1 MTKEEML
8 KLEKLETDDQNDMA
22 IAFIDEYLHAND
34 MDNPELHKLSD
45 LVWEFEER
53 TDILNRNF
61 RI

>member
-8 KLEKLETDDQNDMA
+8 KMEKLETDDQNEMA
-22 IAFIDEYLHAND
+22 IAWIDEYLTAND
-34 MDNPELHKLSD
+34 MDNPELDKLSD

-53 TDILNRNF
+53 TDIMNREF